1 VPETDTTKT
10 SDEDRTSDEQQ
21 TSDDSTPEDKRSDD
35 SASEDSAAQD
45 SAPEDSADED
55 EDEDEGDVMS
65 EPIDQGPAL
74 RDGGTLNLG
83 ICHFGGAE
91 EPASLLASREDGT
104 GWIAVCENHT
114 KDAEEQGFVVEKK
127 SSD

>member
-1 VPETDTTKT
+1 VPETDTTTT
-10 SDEDRTSDEQQ
+10 SDEDRTADDQE
-21 TSDDSTPEDKRSDD
+21 TSEDKAQADN
-35 SASEDSAAQD
+35 AQEHQTPQGEANEDSAA
-45 SAPEDSADED
+45 
-55 EDEDEGDVMS
+55 EDEGDVMS
-65 EPIDQGPAL
+65 DPIDQGPAL

-104 GWIAVCENHT
+104 GWIAVCEEHT
-114 KDAEEQGFVVEKK
+114 KDAEEQGFVVEQK